1 VGIPPHELRAL
12 PEVLKRVEGVKQMR
26 LASTKAATRKRA
38 ETSYLFG
45 ENRHPAGNY
54 ILVPR
59 HSSEKR
65 TYVPM
70 GFLTTNTISSD
81 ANLMIPNASLYEFGI
96 LESLM
101 HMIWMRAVCGRI
113 KSDYRYSAKLVY
125 NNFPWPDAD
134 DKQRKKVEAAAQA
147 VLDARKN
154 YPTST
159 LADMYD
165 PTSMP
170 PDLRKAHTALD
181 KAVDQCYRKEK
192 FSSDMERLTL
202 LFERYQELTAV

>member
-1 VGIPPHELRAL
+1 MNMV
-12 PEVLKRVEGVKQMR
+12 
-26 LASTKAATRKRA
+26 
-38 ETSYLFG
+38 
-45 ENRHPAGNY
+45 
-54 ILVPR
+54 
-59 HSSEKR
+59 
-65 TYVPM
+65 
-70 GFLTTNTISSD
+70 
-81 ANLMIPNASLYEFGI
+81 
-96 LESLM
+96 
-101 HMIWMRAVCGRI
+101 WMSAVCGRLE
-113 KSDYRYSAKLVY
+113 SRYRYSAKLVY

-165 PTSMP
+165 PTAMP

-192 FSSDMERLTL
+192 FGSDMERLTW
-202 LFERYQELTAV
+202 LFERYRGLVGG

>member
-1 VGIPPHELRAL
+1 
-12 PEVLKRVEGVKQMR
+12 
-26 LASTKAATRKRA
+26 
-38 ETSYLFG
+38 
-45 ENRHPAGNY
+45 
-54 ILVPR
+54 
-59 HSSEKR
+59 
-65 TYVPM
+65 
-70 GFLTTNTISSD
+70 
-81 ANLMIPNASLYEFGI
+81 MIPNASLYEFGV
-96 LESLM
+96 LESKI
-101 HMIWMRAVCGRI
+101 HMAWMRTVCGRL
-113 KSDYRYSAKLVY
+113 KSDYRYSTKLVY

-147 VLDARKN
+147 VLDVRKN

-192 FSSDMERLTL
+192 FGSDMERLTW
-202 LFERYQELTAV
+202 LFERYRGLVG